1 MQTIPKKTCQ
11 YSLDDLP
18 TLDEKLGFVRS
29 QPAQSEQFQYI
40 SKGVKPIQK
49 ITEDSDYVLGLMR
62 NGTNLLAIP
71 PANRTL

>member
-1 MQTIPKKTCQ
+1 MQTIPKKTYQ

-49 ITEDSDYVLGLMR
+49 ITED
-62 NGTNLLAIP
+62 
-71 PANRTL
+71 